1 MSPDPTAAPRPA
13 KDGTQPPAQPWGR
26 RDVRYVAAFISGRRS
41 LWPAS
46 FSELLSSGFPLVK
59 KPELKRTRESS
70 EPSQQSPGSPW
81 PSVSSRSLLALQK
94 PRPAF
99 CPRRSWCG
107 ARVSAP
113 HNQPLDRTPALPILG
128 KPQASPLRGKA
139 LISERLG
146 GCYPPC
152 HTRTRRGGPG
162 SCIPFLSWSSEA
174 GDIGSHLSGVCHG
187 AGTLHVVPSRQ
198 PSEVGA
204 VTAML
209 RTVTLSP
216 REVKRAT
223 QRHAASQACGKL
235 GF

>member
-70 EPSQQSPGSPW
+70 EPSQHSPGSPW
-81 PSVSSRSLLALQK
+81 PSVSSGSLLALQK

-99 CPRRSWCG
+99 CPRRSGCG

-113 HNQPLDRTPALPILG
+113 HNQPLDRPDPSSSYSGETSGL
-128 KPQASPLRGKA
+128 SP
-139 LISERLG
+139 
-146 GCYPPC
+146 
-152 HTRTRRGGPG
+152 PG
-162 SCIPFLSWSSEA
+162 QGFDIREA
-174 GDIGSHLSGVCHG
+174 GRVLSSLPHRDE
-187 AGTLHVVPSRQ
+187 AGRPWVLHSLPLMEQ
-198 PSEVGA
+198 
-204 VTAML
+204 
-209 RTVTLSP
+209 
-216 REVKRAT
+216 
-223 QRHAASQACGKL
+223 
-235 GF
+235 